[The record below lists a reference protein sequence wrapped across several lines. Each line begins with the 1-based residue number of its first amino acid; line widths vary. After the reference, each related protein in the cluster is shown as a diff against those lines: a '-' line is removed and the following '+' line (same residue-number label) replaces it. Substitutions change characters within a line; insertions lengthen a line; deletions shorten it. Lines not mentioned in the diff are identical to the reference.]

1 MKTPSDAM
9 RNAHRDPTDSN
20 VSPETRF
27 PPRLTTDCHTH
38 VAGDGVAIPFVSPR
52 AYTPCVASPQDIV
65 RMMDRAGIARVVI
78 VQMSVYGT
86 DNRYL
91 YARKA
96 DVRRTL
102 RSFTSGKVVDLQGRR
117 MPICAS

>member
-65 RMMDRAGIARVVI
+65 RMMD
-78 VQMSVYGT
+78 Y
-86 DNRYL
+86 D
-91 YARKA
+91 
-96 DVRRTL
+96 
-102 RSFTSGKVVDLQGRR
+102 DLK
-117 MPICAS
+117 C